1 MSNSSTI
8 NASDMKKTV
17 LGPSGIECSAI
28 GLGTWAMGGW
38 MWGGGDNAAAVLAI
52 QASLDA
58 GANLIDTAPA
68 YGLGRSESI
77 VGTALKGRRHEAVI
91 ATKCGLVWHTR
102 QGTHFFEEDG
112 HPVYRYLGR
121 GSIIHEAEES
131 LKRLQTDYIDLYIT
145 HWQDATTPVAETM
158 DALLELKKQG
168 KIRAIGVSNV
178 SPETLAEYLRYGPV
192 DAAQE
197 RYSLI
202 DREIEQTLVPLCTEH
217 NVAVLGY
224 SSLAL
229 GLLAGPIDP
238 ERKFTGDDQRAA
250 NPRFSAQNRAKLK
263 AFFEEL
269 EPLRRQ
275 LECSFGQLM
284 IAWTL
289 ARGSVSVALCGARVS
304 KQAIENAGAGSVRL
318 HDEALQLIDGA
329 ASRHLGALA

>member
-1 MSNSSTI
+1 MSNSS
-8 NASDMKKTV
+8 NASMKKTT
-17 LGPSGIECSAI
+17 LGPSGIACSAI

-58 GANLIDTAPA
+58 GVTLIDTAPA

-77 VGTALKGRRHEAVI
+77 VGTALKGRRQEAVV
-91 ATKCGLVWHTR
+91 ATKCGLVWHT
-102 QGTHFFEEDG
+102 QKGTHFFEEDG
-112 HPVYRYLGR
+112 HPVYRHLGR
-121 GSIIHEAEES
+121 ESIFHECEES

-145 HWQDATTPVAETM
+145 HWQDSTTPVEETM
-158 DALLELKKQG
+158 GALLDLKKQG

-202 DREIEQTLVPLCTEH
+202 DREIEQTLVPLCAQH
-217 NVAVLGY
+217 DVAVLGY

-238 ERKFTGDDQRAA
+238 ARQFTGDDQRAA
-250 NPRFSAQNRAKLK
+250 NPRFSAENRAKLK

-269 EPLRRQ
+269 EPLRQ
-275 LECSFGQLM
+275 HLECSFGQLM

-289 ARGSVSVALCGARVS
+289 ARGSVQVALCGARVS
-304 KQAIENAGAGSVRL
+304 RQATENAGAGAVQLR
-318 HDEALQLIDGA
+318 DDALALIDA
-329 ASRHLGALA
+329 AAGRHLHALA

>member
-1 MSNSSTI
+1 M
-8 NASDMKKTV
+8 NAVMNAAMKTTT

-38 MWGGGDNAAAVLAI
+38 MWGGQDSAAAADAI
-52 QASLDA
+52 AASLDA
-58 GANLIDTAPA
+58 GVTLIDTAPA
-68 YGLGRSESI
+68 YGLGASESI

-91 ATKCGLVWHTR
+91 ATKCGLVWHT
-102 QGTHFFEEDG
+102 QKGTHFFEEDG

-121 GSIIHEAEES
+121 ESIFHEAEES

-145 HWQDATTPVAETM
+145 HWQDSTTPVEETM
-158 DALLELKKQG
+158 DALLTLKKQG
-168 KIRAIGVSNV
+168 KIRAIGVSNA

-202 DREIEQTLVPLCTEH
+202 DREIEETLVPLCRQH
-217 NVAVLGY
+217 DVAVLGY

-238 ERKFTGDDQRAA
+238 SREFTGDDQRAS
-250 NPRFSAQNRAKLK
+250 NPRFSTDNRARLK
-263 AFFEEL
+263 AFFNEL
-269 EPLRRQ
+269 EPVRRP
-275 LECSFGQLM
+275 LGCSFGQMM

-289 ARGSVSVALCGARVS
+289 ARGNVSVALCGARVRS
-304 KQAIENAGAGSVRL
+304 QAIENATAGALTLPGDAVQ
-318 HDEALQLIDGA
+318 HIDEAA
-329 ASRHLGALA
+329 ARHLQALA

>member
-1 MSNSSTI
+1 MMMM
-8 NASDMKKTV
+8 MKTT

-38 MWGGGDNAAAVLAI
+38 MWGGGDNAAAVEAI
-52 QASLDA
+52 HASLDA
-58 GANLIDTAPA
+58 GVNLIDTAPA

-77 VGTALKGRRHEAVI
+77 VGTALKGRRQEAVI

-112 HPVYRYLGR
+112 HPVHRFLGR
-121 GSIIHEAEES
+121 ESIFHECEES

-145 HWQDATTPVAETM
+145 HWQDSTTPVAETM
-158 DALLELKKQG
+158 DALLDLKKQG

-178 SPETLAEYLRYGPV
+178 SPETLTEYLRYGPV

-202 DREIEQTLVPLCTEH
+202 DREIEEALAPLCSEYK
-217 NVAVLGY
+217 VAVLGY

-238 ERKFTGDDQRAA
+238 GREFKGDDQRAA
-250 NPRFSAQNRAKLK
+250 NPRFSEANRSRLK
-263 AFFEEL
+263 GFFEEL
-269 EPLRRQ
+269 DPLRTQ
-275 LECSFGQLM
+275 LGCSFGQLM
-284 IAWTL
+284 IAWTI
-289 ARGSVSVALCGARVS
+289 ASGTVSVALCGARVRQ
-304 KQAIENAGAGSVRL
+304 QAIENAGAGAVQL
-318 HDEALQLIDGA
+318 GGDALRLIDA
-329 ASRHLGALA
+329 AAKRHLGNLA

>member
-1 MSNSSTI
+1 
-8 NASDMKKTV
+8 MKNEMKQTA

-38 MWGGGDNAAAVLAI
+38 MWGGGDNAAAVVAI

-58 GANLIDTAPA
+58 GVNLIDTAPA

-91 ATKCGLVWHTR
+91 ATKCGLVWHTQ

-121 GSIIHEAEES
+121 DSIFHECEES

-145 HWQDATTPVAETM
+145 HWQDSTTPVAETM
-158 DALLELKKQG
+158 DALLDLKKQG

-202 DREIEQTLVPLCTEH
+202 DREIETTLAPLCSEH

-238 ERKFTGDDQRAA
+238 AREFKGDDQRAS
-250 NPRFSAQNRAKLK
+250 NPRFSEANRSKLK

-269 EPLRRQ
+269 EPVRARLG
-275 LECSFGQLM
+275 CSFGQLM
-284 IAWTL
+284 IAWTI
-289 ARGSVSVALCGARVS
+289 ARGTVSVALCGARVRQ
-304 KQAIENAGAGSVRL
+304 QAIENAGAGAVDL
-318 HDEALQLIDGA
+318 GDEALRQIDA
-329 ASRHLGALA
+329 AAKRHLGALA

>member
-1 MSNSSTI
+1 MNSSN
-8 NASDMKKTV
+8 NASMKKTT

-58 GANLIDTAPA
+58 GVNLIDTAPA

-91 ATKCGLVWHTR
+91 ATKCGLVWHTQ

-112 HPVYRYLGR
+112 HPVHRYLGR
-121 GSIIHEAEES
+121 ESIVHECEES

-145 HWQDATTPVAETM
+145 HWQDSTTPVEETM

-178 SPETLAEYLRYGPV
+178 SPETLAEYLRHGPV

-202 DREIEQTLVPLCTEH
+202 DREIEQALVPLCSEH
-217 NVAVLGY
+217 DVAVLGY

-238 ERKFTGDDQRAA
+238 GRKFTGDDQRAS

-263 AFFEEL
+263 AFFDEL
-269 EPLRRQ
+269 EPLRKQ

-304 KQAIENAGAGSVRL
+304 KQAVENAAAGSVRL
-318 HDEALQLIDGA
+318 RDDALQLVDAVA
-329 ASRHLGALA
+329 AKHLNALA

>member
-1 MSNSSTI
+1 
-8 NASDMKKTV
+8 
-17 LGPSGIECSAI
+17 
-28 GLGTWAMGGW
+28 
-38 MWGGGDNAAAVLAI
+38 
-52 QASLDA
+52 
-58 GANLIDTAPA
+58 
-68 YGLGRSESI
+68 
-77 VGTALKGRRHEAVI
+77 
-91 ATKCGLVWHTR
+91 VWHT
-102 QGTHFFEEDG
+102 QKGTHFFEEDG

-121 GSIIHEAEES
+121 ESIIHECEES

-158 DALLELKKQG
+158 DALLALKKQG

-178 SPETLAEYLRYGPV
+178 SPETLAEYLQHGPV

-217 NVAVLGY
+217 DVAVLGY

-238 ERKFTGDDQRAA
+238 ARQFTGDDQRAS
-250 NPRFSAQNRAKLK
+250 NPRFSAENRAKLK

-269 EPLRRQ
+269 EPLRKQ

-304 KQAIENAGAGSVRL
+304 KQAVENAAAGSVRL
-318 HDEALQLIDGA
+318 QGDALALIDA
-329 ASRHLGALA
+329 AAARHLAALG

>member
-1 MSNSSTI
+1 MSNATQ
-8 NASDMKKTV
+8 MKKTT
-17 LGPSGIECSAI
+17 LGPSGIESSAI

-38 MWGGGDNAAAVLAI
+38 MWGGGDNAAAVIAI

-58 GANLIDTAPA
+58 GVNLIDTAPA

-91 ATKCGLVWHTR
+91 ATKCGLVWHTQ

-121 GSIIHEAEES
+121 DSIFHECEES

-145 HWQDATTPVAETM
+145 HWQDHTTPVAETM
-158 DALLELKKQG
+158 DALLALKKQG
-168 KIRAIGVSNV
+168 KIRAIGVSNAT
-178 SPETLAEYLRYGPV
+178 PEILSEYLQHGPV

-197 RYSLI
+197 LYSLI
-202 DREIEQTLVPLCTEH
+202 DRGIETTLAPLCAEH

-238 ERKFTGDDQRAA
+238 AREFKGDDQRAT
-250 NPRFSAQNRAKLK
+250 NPRFSEANRAKLK
-263 AFFEEL
+263 AFFDTL
-269 EPLRRQ
+269 EPLRTH
-275 LECSFGQLM
+275 LGCSFGQMM
-284 IAWTL
+284 IAWTV
-289 ARGSVSVALCGARVS
+289 ARGTVSVALCGARVRQ
-304 KQAIENAGAGSVRL
+304 QAIENAGAGAVVLDS
-318 HDEALQLIDGA
+318 EALQLIDA
-329 ASRHLGALA
+329 AAKRHLDALA